1 MAATETDLRFVA
13 TEGTG
18 EVSARLDRPDDATA
32 LLVLAHGAGAGM
44 HHHFMA
50 SMVEAL
56 VARRLAV
63 FRYQFPYTEQGRRR
77 PDPQPRLVGT
87 VRSAVRTA
95 AELAPELPLFAG
107 GKSMGGRMTSH
118 AAADGGLEPV
128 RGVVFLGFPLHPA
141 GKPGITR
148 AEHLAAVT
156 LPMLFVQGTRDKLAG
171 LPLLEPVLAEL
182 PTARM
187 HIVEDGDH
195 SFTVRK
201 TRGFDPAAVIPSMAD
216 AVVAWVAETTAA

>member
-87 VRSAVRTA
+87 VRSAGRTA
-95 AELAPELPLFAG
+95 AEAGRPDPLALDLGHEALGVAVELGRGAAG
-107 GKSMGGRMTSH
+107 S
-118 AAADGGLEPV
+118 
-128 RGVVFLGFPLHPA
+128 RGP
-141 GKPGITR
+141 
-148 AEHLAAVT
+148 
-156 LPMLFVQGTRDKLAG
+156 
-171 LPLLEPVLAEL
+171 
-182 PTARM
+182 
-187 HIVEDGDH
+187 
-195 SFTVRK
+195 
-201 TRGFDPAAVIPSMAD
+201 
-216 AVVAWVAETTAA
+216 